1 LKAGLKAK
9 TWSQGLKY
17 SFACAAIVVAR
28 LSMTLAPSPVMAAGA
43 FGGPHCGCG
52 RQSEQEVWSGGDG
65 ARITGVW
72 AADNVCAEARGVGAG
87 GKTGGTELGW

>member
-1 LKAGLKAK
+1 MVSRTKIFICMCCNSRSA
-9 TWSQGLKY
+9 SD
-17 SFACAAIVVAR
+17 
-28 LSMTLAPSPVMAAGA
+28 SMTLAPSPVMAAA
-43 FGGPHCGCG
+43 ACGGPHCGCG